1 MPGFGTGAAVGV
13 ASGAA
18 FGAAIANQQA
28 SQHYQ
33 ETEDAAAQ
41 QTERLANLGLASD
54 QATEVAASG
63 VPLNDGGQQAIVLYE
78 YEAGEDNEMS
88 LVEGE
93 TIVRV
98 VELDEGASFCFSFL
112 GCCWKLSHRLVAGRE
127 HGWNA
132 VGHVS
137 QQCPSGIAQRAMLT

>member
-28 SQHYQ
+28 SQHHQ

-63 VPLNDGGQQAIVLYE
+63 VPLNDGGQQAVVLYE

-98 VELDEGASFCFSFL
+98 VELDEGASFSLYLPWMLMKIVAQAGGRARAWTERGRACFPATS
-112 GCCWKLSHRLVAGRE
+112 
-127 HGWNA
+127 
-132 VGHVS
+132 VGDR
-137 QQCPSGIAQRAMLT
+137 GKELR